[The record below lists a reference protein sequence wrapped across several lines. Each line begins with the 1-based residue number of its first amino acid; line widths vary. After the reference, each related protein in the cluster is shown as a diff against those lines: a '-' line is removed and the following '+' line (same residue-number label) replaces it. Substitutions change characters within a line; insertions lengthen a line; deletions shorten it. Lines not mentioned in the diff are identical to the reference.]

1 MKVRP
6 DIPQRKEACLRGEDA
21 DPWKTQCPR
30 DERRPSEPQKE
41 EAYLWGSAHPWRR
54 KYPRG
59 EDSPST
65 NPRRECEDK
74 ARKKEMYPRGAAATR
89 LTQESQTNPEEAN
102 EGILIPRRS
111 QRAQQWQ
118 ATRRKDEDAKQKD
131 SLNPRSPKGHES
143 IHERPII
150 RVSQCAV
157 KTKSYD
163 RTYTINPRIDNR
175 RGPNIDLGR

>member
-1 MKVRP
+1 MPFWLKRKLSSP
-6 DIPQRKEACLRGEDA
+6 STYPYHPRSASTAMATQSTSAHPWRRQCPRDDIPQRKEAYLRGSIE
-21 DPWKTQCPR
+21 PWKAQCPR
-30 DERRPSEPQKE
+30 DEDEPRTKV
-41 EAYLWGSAHPWRR
+41 
-54 KYPRG
+54 
-59 EDSPST
+59 T
-65 NPRRECEDK
+65 
-74 ARKKEMYPRGAAATR
+74 YPRGAAATR
-89 LTQESQTNPEEAN
+89 LTQGSHTNPEETN
-102 EGILIPRRS
+102 EGRLIPRRS